1 MISPVL
7 VFATNVFEDR
17 KIYRA
22 QPNYRQHPPPHG
34 FISREQGDTG
44 QGAFPAEQPDDKNA
58 QERIDQGQP
67 QAEQVTA
74 LGEGIQAEP
83 AHRPASGI
91 AGILDT
97 LGVVG
102 QMGDAAEQSVK
113 QTEIAV
119 FEAAGRDPFPAAFQ
133 SLAFVG
139 DAGLGIEGPPID
151 PDPGQDKRDGHRADY
166 AEDFDKLRDE
176 LYQGVYRE
184 DGDVH
189 LVAYL
194 GLNHRAKP

>member
-58 QERIDQGQP
+58 QDRIGQGQP
-67 QAEQVTA
+67 QAEQIAA
-74 LGEGIQAEP
+74 LGEGVQTEQAY
-83 AHRPASGI
+83 RPASGI

-113 QTEIAV
+113 QTEIALL
-119 FEAAGRDPFPAAFQ
+119 EAAGRDPFPAAFQ
-133 SLAFVG
+133 SLASVG
-139 DAGLGIEGPPID
+139 DTGLGIEGPSSD
-151 PDPGQDKRDGHRADY
+151 PYPDQDREDGHRADY
-166 AEDFDKLRDE
+166 A
-176 LYQGVYRE
+176 
-184 DGDVH
+184 GD
-189 LVAYL
+189 LEK
-194 GLNHRAKP
+194 GSR